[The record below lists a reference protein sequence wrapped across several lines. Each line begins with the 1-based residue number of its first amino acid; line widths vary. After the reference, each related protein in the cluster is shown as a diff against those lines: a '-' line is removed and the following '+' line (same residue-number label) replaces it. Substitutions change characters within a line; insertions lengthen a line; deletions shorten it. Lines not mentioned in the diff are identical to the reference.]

1 MNALYEAVIN
11 GNETYGGNTFI
22 DNTNNNLTHFD
33 MMQMAVQQ
41 DYLVNQESILKE
53 KGYLNNWLAG
63 SNFVEQIEVTPLS
76 VISLKNDQ
84 EQELDCNKCWK
95 NDDGD
100 CFIQI
105 VEEDL
110 AT

>member
-1 MNALYEAVIN
+1 
-11 GNETYGGNTFI
+11 
-22 DNTNNNLTHFD
+22 

-41 DYLVNQESILKE
+41 DYLVNQETILKE
-53 KGYLNNWLAG
+53 KGYLNNWLAD

-95 NDDGD
+95 KDDGD